1 VAAAMLLRLE
11 KAGIDF
17 IVADISNAN
26 RLTVGI
32 TGIFLSGLTFV
43 ALALRA

>member
-1 VAAAMLLRLE
+1 LE

-17 IVADISNAN
+17 VAADMSNAN

-32 TGIFLSGLTFV
+32 MAMV
-43 ALALRA
+43 AEEGHSRWTASLAGC